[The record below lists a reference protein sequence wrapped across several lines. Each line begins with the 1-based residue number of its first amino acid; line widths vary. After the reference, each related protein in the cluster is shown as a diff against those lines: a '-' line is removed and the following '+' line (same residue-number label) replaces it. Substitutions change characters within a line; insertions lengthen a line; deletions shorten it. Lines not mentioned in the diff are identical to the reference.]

1 MNDFPTQEITIYHKN
16 KNGNYERYVKEA
28 SFRNTSM
35 LNKDKYGFNSTDKAL
50 IRIFDVKE
58 RNKNIRTSNTTDV
71 LNCPLN
77 SFLGETWEISK
88 GDTIVNGVVNDKIET
103 TTPTTELNKKY
114 GQENVFKVN
123 SINILIH
130 NDSDLK
136 ELNHVKLG
144 CI

>member
-1 MNDFPTQEITIYHKN
+1 MNDFPTQKITIYHKN
-16 KNGNYERYVKEA
+16 EKSEYERYEKEA

-35 LNKDKYGFNSTDKAL
+35 LNREKYGFNGTDKAL
-50 IRIFDVKE
+50 IRIFDIQGY
-58 RNKNIRTSNTTDV
+58 NKSVHIKNNSVI

-77 SFLGETWEISK
+77 CFLGETWKIQK
-88 GDTIVNGVVNDKIET
+88 GDVIVNGIVKDKIET
-103 TTPTTELNKKY
+103 TAPATELSKKY

-123 SINILIH
+123 SINILIY

>member
-1 MNDFPTQEITIYHKN
+1 MNDFPMQEITIYHKN
-16 KNGNYERYVKEA
+16 EKNEYERYEKEA

-35 LNKDKYGFNSTDKAL
+35 LNREKYGFNSTDKAL
-50 IRIFDVKE
+50 IRVFDT
-58 RNKNIRTSNTTDV
+58 RGYNKSIHIKNNSSV

-77 SFLGETWEISK
+77 SFIGETWKIQK
-88 GDTIVNGVVNDKIET
+88 GDVIVNGIVEDRIQT
-103 TTPTTELNKKY
+103 TAPSTELSKKY

-123 SINILIH
+123 SVNILIY

>member
-1 MNDFPTQEITIYHKN
+1 MDDFPTQKITIYHKN
-16 KNGNYERYVKEA
+16 ENNVYERYEKEA

-35 LNKDKYGFNSTDKAL
+35 LNREKYGFNSTDKVL
-50 IRIFDVKE
+50 IRIFDVQGY
-58 RNKNIRTSNTTDV
+58 NKSIHIKNNSSV

-77 SFLGETWEISK
+77 SFLGKTWKIQK
-88 GDTIVNGVVNDKIET
+88 GDVIVNGNVKDKIET
-103 TTPTTELNKKY
+103 TAPATELSKKY
-114 GQENVFKVN
+114 GVDNVFKVS
-123 SINILIH
+123 SINILIY

>member
-1 MNDFPTQEITIYHKN
+1 MDDFPTQKITIYHKN
-16 KNGNYERYVKEA
+16 EKNEYERYEKEA

-35 LNKDKYGFNSTDKAL
+35 LNREKYGFNSTDKAL
-50 IRIFDVKE
+50 IRIFDV
-58 RNKNIRTSNTTDV
+58 RGYNKSIHMKNNSSV

-77 SFLGETWEISK
+77 SFIGEKWKIQK
-88 GDTIVNGVVNDKIET
+88 GDVIVNGIVKDKIET
-103 TTPTTELNKKY
+103 TAPATELSKKY
-114 GQENVFKVN
+114 GVDNVFKVS
-123 SINILIH
+123 SINILIY

>member
-1 MNDFPTQEITIYHKN
+1 MN
-16 KNGNYERYVKEA
+16 
-28 SFRNTSM
+28 
-35 LNKDKYGFNSTDKAL
+35 NS
-50 IRIFDVKE
+50 
-58 RNKNIRTSNTTDV
+58 SV

-77 SFLGETWEISK
+77 SFIGETWKIQK
-88 GDTIVNGVVNDKIET
+88 GDVIVNGIVEDRIQT
-103 TTPTTELNKKY
+103 TAPSTELSKKY

-123 SINILIH
+123 SVNILIY